1 MFIYVASQLE
11 QKHSNTRLPES
22 IQRVPGGPGRC
33 VTAAIPCLF
42 DWWPWGPAVSGT
54 GKGINP
60 VIRLAGGLPQDEH
73 LRLDLKLGH
82 FLFGPARKFNRQ
94 ERTFF
99 FHESLSLGVFRAGIY
114 WL

>member
-1 MFIYVASQLE
+1 M
-11 QKHSNTRLPES
+11 
-22 IQRVPGGPGRC
+22 QRVPGGPGRC

-82 FLFGPARKFNRQ
+82 FLFGPVRKFTEKNA
-94 ERTFF
+94 RTFF
-99 FHESLSLGVFRAGIY
+99 SMSVSASEYFALGSIGCEIALAGSG
-114 WL
+114 LA